1 MSRPTHSPTADPTP
15 PAAPA
20 VTPETGTARIPQQ
33 RAAHP
38 AADSRG
44 RLYERYAST
53 HAGRARRQD
62 THLVFR
68 RDIAPRLPAD
78 RGAAILDLGCGQ
90 GLVVDELHRLGYRA
104 ARGVDIS
111 PEQVAAARRA
121 GVRGVEEGDLRV
133 VLGQSRGRLDVVLA
147 LDLLEHLGR
156 DELLDTLEL
165 AAAALRPGGL
175 LLARVPNAASPFAGA
190 LLHGDLTHET
200 CLTPRSARQALRLC
214 GFTDIEVAPCQ
225 PVAHGLVSAGRRLLW
240 AGVSGAVKL
249 ALAAETGSLRG
260 HVVTRNMIITAR
272 TAAI

>member
-104 ARGVDIS
+104 A
-111 PEQVAAARRA
+111 
-121 GVRGVEEGDLRV
+121 RGVEEGDLRV